1 MSKEKGK
8 DKEKREKKAFLE
20 GEEITEELL
29 SRVIHLARLDPDAPE
44 MAVQKEHLRRI
55 LDYFRVLSE
64 VELDEGSVPLG
75 VNSAELLLRE
85 DEAVGGL
92 SQEEALSNAK
102 HKSGKF
108 FLAPRIMEGEEEG

>member
-1 MSKEKGK
+1 MSKEK
-8 DKEKREKKAFLE
+8 DKEKREKQGFLE
-20 GEEITEELL
+20 AEEITDELL
-29 SRVIHLARLDPDAPE
+29 SKIIHLARLDPDAPE
-44 MAVQKEHLRRI
+44 MGVQKEHLRRI
-55 LDYFRVLSE
+55 LDYFRVLNE
-64 VELDEGSVPLG
+64 VELEEGSVPVR

-85 DEAVGGL
+85 DEGEEGL